1 MVWHQLSG
9 GVGKVEDPTS
19 FLDRLRE
26 HHCKEALVVDA
37 DLVCGPEHMAS
48 ALMHAERA
56 FRNRRNAAD
65 SLTMETML
73 YLSGERQLSKARE
86 KVGLKAGTERV
97 AVLFLEQGPEDGLWQ
112 RLGLRHDDSV
122 LGFQEAKAEAF
133 GIGIEEMRSVP
144 ASMVQDLVLERVA
157 FVDIIKR

>member
-1 MVWHQLSG
+1 LSG

-26 HHCKEALVVDA
+26 HHPEEALVVDA

-97 AVLFLEQGPEDGLWQ
+97 ALLFLGQGPEDGLWQ

-122 LGFQEAKAEAF
+122 LGYHLAKAEGF
-133 GIGIEEMRSVP
+133 GIGKEEINSVP

>member
-9 GVGKVEDPTS
+9 GVGKVEDPDS
-19 FLDRLRE
+19 FLERLRE
-26 HHCKEALVVDA
+26 HHGKEALVVDA

-48 ALMHAERA
+48 ALTHAERA

-65 SLTMETML
+65 SLAMETML

-86 KVGLKAGTERV
+86 KVGLRPGTERV
-97 AVLFLEQGPEDGLWQ
+97 AILFLEHGPDVELWHK
-112 RLGLRHDDSV
+112 LGLRHDDSV
-122 LGFQEAKAEAF
+122 LEFQVAKAEGF
-133 GIGIEEMRSVP
+133 GIGKEEMDTVP

-157 FVDIIKR
+157 FVDIVKR

>member
-9 GVGKVEDPTS
+9 GVGNIEDPTS

-26 HHCKEALVVDA
+26 HHRKEALVVDA
-37 DLVCGPEHMAS
+37 DRVCGPEHMAS

-65 SLTMETML
+65 SLAMETML

-86 KVGLKAGTERV
+86 RVGLKAGTERV
-97 AVLFLEQGPEDGLWQ
+97 AILFLEQGPEDGLWQ

-122 LGFQEAKAEAF
+122 LGFQEAKAEGF
-133 GIGIEEMRSVP
+133 GIGKEEMRSVP